1 MKQSWDTIEDDG
13 KEKIEALHA
22 LKKIYLS
29 CIFFTIFCSV
39 ESYTYVAC
47 LCLCHFLRSLIL

>member
-1 MKQSWDTIEDDG
+1 MKQSGDTIEDDG

-22 LKKIYLS
+22 LNFFYLS
-29 CIFFTIFCSV
+29 RIFFTIFCSF